1 VLGQLGHKHQIVHHD
16 LLRSKR
22 EFALPGINRSNRDP
36 AHRRDKLGET
46 GVRAGPPLC
55 DWRVASDTLKE
66 PEDLASQPPHG
77 ISPLMGIGMKDRS
90 QNYRA
95 WSAWGTSRRGRN

>member
-46 GVRAGPPLC
+46 GSGPAL
-55 DWRVASDTLKE
+55 RFATG
-66 PEDLASQPPHG
+66 A
-77 ISPLMGIGMKDRS
+77 SPL
-90 QNYRA
+90 
-95 WSAWGTSRRGRN
+95 TH